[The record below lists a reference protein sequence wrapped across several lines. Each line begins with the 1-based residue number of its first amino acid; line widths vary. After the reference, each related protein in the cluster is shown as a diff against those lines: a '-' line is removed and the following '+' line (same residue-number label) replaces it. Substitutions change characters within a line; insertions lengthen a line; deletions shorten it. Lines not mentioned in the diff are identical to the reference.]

1 MLAGD
6 LGQFNDVIMNYKDKF
21 IAEKTYTLIIRYVST
36 FLLHLVCMLKQF
48 RAILTMKTVRKRN
61 MTNSGT
67 KIALCNEG
75 QVSSNKKWLNF
86 LGASFPIFFSC

>member
-1 MLAGD
+1 
-6 LGQFNDVIMNYKDKF
+6 
-21 IAEKTYTLIIRYVST
+21 
-36 FLLHLVCMLKQF
+36 
-48 RAILTMKTVRKRN
+48 MKTVRKRN

-86 LGASFPIFFSC
+86 LGASFPIFFPVEEKTNL